1 MQNPYDQV
9 WSHRRTDPH
18 THDDVCDKDM
28 MMTMVMM
35 MMIEKKKGKDF
46 PGLDRGRGRGAMSLQ
61 CADPAWSLP
70 LAPTY

>member
-1 MQNPYDQV
+1 MIKSGCTGG
-9 WSHRRTDPH
+9 WILTHRN
-18 THDDVCDKDM
+18 KDM